1 MTPDE
6 IVIGPRRAGRY
17 PECEPGALYLHVRI
31 RDGVFRIWVEFSEGT
46 VYFSEHLTHAFPEV
60 PYALAEWHGFNYLDN
75 GNATLKAVF
84 ELGYGDPSVR
94 PDWLDRA
101 RQCSK
106 LPDLTESDFNN
117 PKDLERRV
125 RARHAELVTEFNAM
139 SLAGFL
145 VFPPG
150 DLLEAAKD
158 AQLAKIVP
166 PPSFGN
172 PIFRTRYLT
181 RMKEFIST
189 MKLPTT
195 KDIVAKLLLNHHT
208 AEDAAAI
215 ANVSVSYARTIRR
228 DLVADGK
235 LPKAPGRGRPRKE
248 RVS

>member
-1 MTPDE
+1 MTTDE

-31 RDGVFRIWVEFSEGT
+31 RDGVFGIWVEFSEGT

-75 GNATLKAVF
+75 GNATLKEVF
-84 ELGYGDPSVR
+84 ELGYGGPSVR

-125 RARHAELVTEFNAM
+125 RTRHAELVTEFNAM

-181 RMKEFIST
+181 RMKEFVST

-195 KDIVAKLLLNHHT
+195 KDIVAKLLMGHHT
-208 AEDAAAI
+208 AEDSAAI
-215 ANVSVSYARTIRR
+215 AGVSVSYARTIRR
-228 DLVADGK
+228 DLVAEGK
-235 LPKAPGRGRPRKE
+235 LPAAPGRGRPRKE
-248 RVS
+248 RAT